1 MGKEKSRQELETLKQ
16 EFRSTVEFW
25 IKSLNESDKSD
36 LAQINAAKVEHPKA
50 EVEKLVKLI
59 KAHTTKVGIIFKP
72 ENLKNDDVSPAFT
85 TLESL
90 VHSSSL
96 LITVYCQLKGIAIAQ
111 LFYNEIGYALTQLY
125 SSIIGLLDEL
135 SVEYVAESELVE
147 KESDGRLIS
156 VGIVWS
162 NCDNLVKLLQLGEL
176 GVLTTKIVENTTL
189 IEDGFE
195 DFVEWAENPEQF
207 DDDDPFGLELS
218 DSEDEDDDEEIPK
231 TEVNPPTEDDEDD
244 GGQKEELIKFAK
256 KWVKQIEL
264 IKLLVSSFKKSL
276 PNSTTSATIDDI
288 YAVQRTLVGLIDKL
302 IADLMMDQ
310 VIDEEIEQ
318 YTKAITTQ
326 GMKLSKIARTCHKSN
341 EKKAKWYEAWDKKY
355 NDGLNA

>member
-16 EFRSTVEFW
+16 SFRSTIEFW
-25 IKSLNESDKSD
+25 IKNLSENDKNN
-36 LAQINAAKVEHPKA
+36 LAQIAAAKVENPKA

-72 ENLKNDDVSPAFT
+72 ENLKSDDVSPAFT

-96 LITVYCQLKGIAIAQ
+96 LITVYCQLKETTIAR
-111 LFYNEIGYALTQLY
+111 LFYNEIGYALVQLY
-125 SSIIGLLDEL
+125 SSIIGLIDEL
-135 SVEYVAESELVE
+135 SVEYVEESELAE

-162 NCDNLVKLLQLGEL
+162 NCDDLVKLLHLGEL
-176 GVLTTKIVENTTL
+176 GILTSKIVESTTL

-195 DFVEWAENPEQF
+195 DFVEWAENPEEF
-207 DDDDPFGLELS
+207 DEDDPFGLELS
-218 DSEDEDDDEEIPK
+218 DSEDEDGEEIPK
-231 TEVNPPTEDDEDD
+231 NEVNPPSEEDEDVA
-244 GGQKEELIKFAK
+244 GKKEELIKFSK

-264 IKLLVSSFKKSL
+264 IKLLISSFKKSL
-276 PNSTTSATIDDI
+276 PKTTTSASIDDI
-288 YAVQRTLVGLIDKL
+288 YTIQRTLVGLIDKF

-326 GMKLSKIARTCHKSN
+326 GMKLSKIARNCHKSN
-341 EKKAKWYEAWDKKY
+341 DKKAKWYETWEKKY
-355 NDGLNA
+355 NDGLNV